1 MQYKTSSGDDAK
13 VEPPKQDT
21 NEKRIKVLEAK
32 VSRLMEELGR
42 IRAMVQQSNRS
53 VRRQTS
59 DINNISTTLSNRK

>member
-1 MQYKTSSGDDAK
+1 MQYKTSAGDDAK

-32 VSRLMEELGR
+32 VSRLVEELGR

-59 DINNISTTLSNRK
+59 DINTITGALNTKR

>member
-1 MQYKTSSGDDAK
+1 MQYKTSAGDAAK

-32 VSRLMEELGR
+32 VSRLVEELGR
-42 IRAMVQQSNRS
+42 IRSMVQQSNRS